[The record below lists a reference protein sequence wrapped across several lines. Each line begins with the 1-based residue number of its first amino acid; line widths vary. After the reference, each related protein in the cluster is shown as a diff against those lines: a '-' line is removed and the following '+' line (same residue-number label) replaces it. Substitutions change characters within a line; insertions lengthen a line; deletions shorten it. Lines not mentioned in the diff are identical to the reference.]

1 MSETTLIDKLNK
13 LGYTGTNS
21 DELLSELPG
30 VVWITNNDK
39 QYKRREAF
47 FALVI
52 KKGKVHFTL
61 SVQDEKD
68 GEVYVLHEQVDS
80 TPFVAICRM
89 IFFIHANKMVEPE
102 I

>member
-1 MSETTLIDKLNK
+1 MSDTTLIDRINK
-13 LGYTGTNS
+13 LGYLGRNS
-21 DELLSELPG
+21 DELSSELPG
-30 VVWITNNDK
+30 VVWITNDDK

-47 FALVI
+47 FALI
-52 KKGKVHFTL
+52 FKKGKVHFTL

-68 GEVYVLHEQVDS
+68 GEVYVLHEEVDT

-89 IFFIHANKMVEPE
+89 LLFINANKMIEPV